1 MAIQYYKLK
10 RKVFSGGRKSYR
22 YVARRKVE
30 TVIDLDKIVSIVVG
44 KCSASRGDIL
54 SVLAETETAIAW
66 MLEEGHPVR
75 LNLLGTFFP
84 AIEARSC
91 NSPEE
96 VTRES
101 ILKFR
106 CLFKPSKYLR
116 DRFKAVRFVL
126 ADNEVHEVKDK

>member
-10 RKVFSGGRKSYR
+10 RKVFSGGRQSYR

-30 TVIDLDKIVSIVVG
+30 TVIGLDKIVSIVEG

-84 AIEARSC
+84 AIETRSC

-116 DRFKAVRFVL
+116 ERFKAVRFVL